1 MTGERV
7 ALADIFDIGND
18 LLIERFDGCTHPV
31 RLLGVIAE
39 LIRMAEG
46 RVLCGDLAP
55 HIPAAAGLDLRVIGG
70 RLVLA
75 AAGGIFDTAAIGNKN
90 KIVFCQID
98 GVLFPLADD
107 IDTLGKLAGRGAVE
121 FHVHD
126 LNAIVE
132 LYAEALEILDHRQ
145 DHGLILI
152 IFREAQRLEVG
163 QTADVVDIALD
174 IELHFQGAVPV
185 FKGKH
190 RAPVEPEVGVEDF
203 VVKEVCDALVLQVF
217 IRGEEQL
224 HDLHRTLVGNV
235 ELAVGMRVLTTVDG
249 SAAEGIVRVFL
260 VQPVI
265 LVENAYALRLDGRDG
280 VEQIPHDFKM
290 VVHLPA
296 AAHDIADVF
305 KFIAVARAA
314 GNRILFQNM
323 HVFALHLAVTD
334 KIAGC
339 RQRREAAADDIGRFL
354 IDALRLFGPC
364 KCFIVTARI
373 IHDSY
378 LHKKSGNNAL
388 CFPFDGMSILQIPKM
403 RHKQK
408 TPCDKVL
415 ITGHCSVQFFIKRR
429 DLMQVCPRGSGQA
442 RRRRCRGSR
451 GQGGR

>member
-1 MTGERV
+1 M
-7 ALADIFDIGND
+7 
-18 LLIERFDGCTHPV
+18 
-31 RLLGVIAE
+31 
-39 LIRMAEG
+39 
-46 RVLCGDLAP
+46 
-55 HIPAAAGLDLRVIGG
+55 
-70 RLVLA
+70 
-75 AAGGIFDTAAIGNKN
+75 
-90 KIVFCQID
+90 
-98 GVLFPLADD
+98 
-107 IDTLGKLAGRGAVE
+107 
-121 FHVHD
+121 
-126 LNAIVE
+126 E

-145 DHGLILI
+145 NHGLILI

-190 RAPVEPEVGVEDF
+190 RAPIEPEVGVEDF

-260 VQPVI
+260 VQPII
-265 LVENAYALRLDGRDG
+265 LVKDAYALGFNGRDG

-378 LHKKSGNNAL
+378 LHKKSGNIAL
-388 CFPFDGMSILQIPKM
+388 CFPFDGMSILRIQKI
-403 RHKQK
+403 HNKQK

-415 ITGHCSVQFFIKRR
+415 ITGR
-429 DLMQVCPRGSGQA
+429 
-442 RRRRCRGSR
+442 
-451 GQGGR
+451 